1 MAADSDPDFSFGA
14 IFGGL
19 LGFALATCL
28 WTLPLKDFSSWIYE
42 FQTLISGVM
51 ALGAAATTVFFL
63 SRQMHQV
70 ELFERK
76 MVDRESRS
84 ARPLLAFVLVKLLD
98 YSESCFQQLR
108 KLEEKIVSSG
118 EADFDL
124 PLNLTIP
131 SLPDDTFST
140 LQMNLKFGSESAIS
154 MVTKLLIKLQIQNSR
169 FREFAEKNDDLPS
182 GHLSNLH
189 AYMADALAIS
199 LLCNRLFP
207 YARGELDEVEVAI
220 KGEHLFQA
228 GGFFTHFKS
237 QEPFL
242 MYLLDKYRDN

>member
-1 MAADSDPDFSFGA
+1 MATGSDSDFSFGA

-19 LGFALATCL
+19 LGFALATCI
-28 WTLPLKDFSSWIYE
+28 WTLPLTDFPKWIAE

-63 SRQMHQV
+63 SRQMRQV

-76 MVDRESRS
+76 MEDRENRS
-84 ARPLLAFVLVKLLD
+84 ARPLLAFVLVKLLN

-108 KLEEKIVSSG
+108 KLEEKVVSSG
-118 EADFDL
+118 EDDFDL
-124 PLNLTIP
+124 PLNLAIP
-131 SLPDDTFST
+131 SLPADTFST

-154 MVTKLLIKLQIQNSR
+154 AVTKLLIKLQIQNSR
-169 FREFAEKNDDLPS
+169 FRGLAETNDDIPS
-182 GHLSNLH
+182 DHLSNLH
-189 AYMADALAIS
+189 VYMADALSIS

-207 YARGELDEVEVAI
+207 YARGEIDEVEVAI

-228 GGFFTHFKS
+228 GGSFTHFES

-242 MYLLDKYRDN
+242 MYLLDKYKDN